1 MKKKA
6 KIVVRIC
13 LAIVLVLGIGCGV
26 YLSDYYR
33 ADDAAM
39 AAMTD
44 QGDGVEV
51 EKDGSVTYFIP
62 DDPVVGLIFYP
73 GGKVQCE
80 AYAPLMR
87 ACAKQGILCAL
98 VHMPGNL
105 AVFKPN
111 AADGIQEQNAQ
122 IDHWYIG
129 GHSLGGAMAASY
141 AGKHTQEFDGL
152 ILLAAYSTGDIS
164 QSNLKVLSIYG
175 SKDGVLNR
183 DSYEKNRANLPGDT
197 IETVI
202 DGGCH
207 AFFGCYG
214 AQKGDG
220 EPTITNE
227 EQITQTAKLIADLCI
242 E

>member
-87 ACAKQGILCAL
+87 ACAKQGILCA
-98 VHMPGNL
+98 
-105 AVFKPN
+105 
-111 AADGIQEQNAQ
+111 
-122 IDHWYIG
+122 
-129 GHSLGGAMAASY
+129 
-141 AGKHTQEFDGL
+141 
-152 ILLAAYSTGDIS
+152 
-164 QSNLKVLSIYG
+164 
-175 SKDGVLNR
+175 
-183 DSYEKNRANLPGDT
+183 
-197 IETVI
+197 
-202 DGGCH
+202 
-207 AFFGCYG
+207 
-214 AQKGDG
+214 
-220 EPTITNE
+220 
-227 EQITQTAKLIADLCI
+227 
-242 E
+242 